1 MRGGLRSPYDSRMTM
16 MRKIGV
22 AFAILVA
29 LVVAFGIFY
38 AMPRARTVMIT
49 QTEVQRRTTP
59 STASRSTRDMLLIYA
74 TDYQS
79 KKPLVFRNED
89 NLFYFKF
96 NSSDV
101 ASEAARFAKDTP
113 DSPVLVR
120 YYGVRMP
127 LFSAYPNAISLQ
139 AVPADYAHVPWVSV
153 VYLLVVLALVL
164 WAGVKVR
171 KLFRK
176 ARDKVTHRAASS

>member
-1 MRGGLRSPYDSRMTM
+1 M

-22 AFAILVA
+22 AVAILVA

-59 STASRSTRDMLLIYA
+59 STAARSTRDMLLIYA

-96 NSSDV
+96 DSSDV
-101 ASEAARFAKDTP
+101 ASQAARFAKDTP

-120 YYGVRMP
+120 YYGVRFP
-127 LFSAYPNAISLQ
+127 LFSTYPNALSLK
-139 AVPADYAHVPWVSV
+139 AVPADYTHVPWLSV
-153 VYLLVVLALVL
+153 MYLLVVLSVFLY
-164 WAGVKVR
+164 AGVKVR
-171 KLFRK
+171 KLFRA
-176 ARDKVTHRAASS
+176 ARNKVSKRPAST